1 MKSLTPAHI
10 DLVGT
15 VMDMQLQRQNVIMGN
30 IANVNTPQFRPL
42 DLDFE
47 SALQQ
52 AMNLDARG
60 KMSRTQ
66 SGHMPSVFNP
76 DTFSP
81 SWSAELKP
89 SVVHGEDRVNLEKEM
104 VKMAQN
110 NLQYT
115 ALSQI
120 TKNTFDG
127 IRQVIAESVKV

>member
-1 MKSLTPAHI
+1 MKSLSQPHVE
-10 DLVGT
+10 LMGT

-30 IANVNTPQFRPL
+30 IANVNTPQYRPL
-42 DLDFE
+42 ELDFE
-47 SALQQ
+47 SELQKAL
-52 AMNLDARG
+52 NLDARG

-66 SGHMPSVFNP
+66 DGHMPSVFDPEN
-76 DTFSP
+76 FGP

-89 SVVHGEDRVNLEKEM
+89 GVVHGEDRVNLEKEM

-120 TKNTFDG
+120 TKSSFDG
-127 IRQVIAESVKV
+127 IRQIIAESTKV